1 MNARAFGHVGFFMGC
16 IQFGRHVSVNVAEV
30 PESNRNGIDPPALCF
45 TRPDPGGSRLLF
57 SVKTQSSSATLGD
70 RVTEDMTRIRAE
82 LETLVRIPSIS
93 HPGHDPSQLRRSAEA
108 TGKILRD
115 AGCETKIVEIEG
127 VPAVIGHVAA
137 PAGAPTVLLYA
148 HHDVQ
153 PTGGRDLWASDPLE
167 PTEKNRRLYR
177 PGTAPPQSGDGTHA
191 GGPPAPHAPPPR

>member
-70 RVTEDMTRIRAE
+70 RVTEDMPRIRAE

-108 TGKILRD
+108 TARILRD
-115 AGCETKIVEIEG
+115 AGCETSLLEIEG
-127 VPAVIGHVAA
+127 A
-137 PAGAPTVLLYA
+137 PAAVLGRIPAPSGAPTVLLYA

-153 PTGGRDLWASDPLE
+153 PTGAKELWHSE
-167 PTEKNRRLYR
+167 PF
-177 PGTAPPQSGDGTHA
+177 
-191 GGPPAPHAPPPR
+191 